1 MHRRGLALVF
11 LTALIS
17 GVSIFL
23 NKYSVSVINPYIFT
37 FLKNAVVAVA
47 LLSLILLLGNFK
59 EFKKLSLRQWL
70 NLILIGLIGGSIPF
84 LLFFKGLSLTS
95 SSMGSLIHK
104 TMFAYVAV
112 LAVIFL
118 KEKLSKSFFIAA
130 ILLLFGNL
138 FLLKLNSFSFNAG
151 DLLILIAALFWAGEN
166 ILSKHILKNLSGNTV
181 AFGRMFFGS
190 IFILLFLWF
199 TEQLPL
205 ISTVNK
211 QQFLWII
218 ATAVLL
224 FGYVITWYNGIK
236 FVNITVATSILMIGS
251 PITTLLNLIFSSN
264 AVNVISLAELF
275 GIALTLIGVAI
286 MVFFVGKLRSN
297 LTKGYNFDK
306 EV

>member
-1 MHRRGLALVF
+1 M
-11 LTALIS
+11 
-17 GVSIFL
+17 
-23 NKYSVSVINPYIFT
+23 
-37 FLKNAVVAVA
+37 
-47 LLSLILLLGNFK
+47 
-59 EFKKLSLRQWL
+59 
-70 NLILIGLIGGSIPF
+70 
-84 LLFFKGLSLTS
+84 
-95 SSMGSLIHK
+95 
-104 TMFAYVAV
+104 
-112 LAVIFL
+112 
-118 KEKLSKSFFIAA
+118 
-130 ILLLFGNL
+130 
-138 FLLKLNSFSFNAG
+138 
-151 DLLILIAALFWAGEN
+151 
-166 ILSKHILKNLSGNTV
+166 
-181 AFGRMFFGS
+181 
-190 IFILLFLWF
+190 
-199 TEQLPL
+199 

-306 EV
+306 EVG